1 MEAGSV
7 PTSTLAEAMATEPT
21 IDLLDRPPITYN
33 SALNT
38 DKNIIHEAG
47 HVAATETLYRKL
59 WGEKSTIRALTKH
72 HLGLGDHDT
81 CTVALPQQWLRG
93 NFNVCIPIE
102 VQSPG
107 ECRKLVLRCAM
118 PHKLAEARYSGSIN
132 EKMGCE
138 VGTYAWMEERCP
150 DIRIPHLYGFGFSD
164 YRHFTH
170 EAHRPLHVRVLGYL
184 RRLFRRFVGYP
195 ALLSRYTSHPTTYCL
210 STAYMLLEHVGSD
223 TSQMLSITWG
233 KHRSDPARRQRLF
246 RGISRL
252 MLSLARIPQ
261 PQISSFRFH
270 DDGTVTL
277 TNRPLTCSMMILE
290 NDGTPRTVERSNVYL
305 STEPFIA
312 DLFAFHDKRFISH
325 PNAVYDHKDCRGEM
339 AAMVLLRA
347 LAYRYV
353 RQDLRNGPFFLQLG
367 DLHASNIFVDDDWN
381 MTSLIDLEWVNALP
395 AERITV
401 PYWLTGC
408 AIDEIQGEK
417 LVEFNAIRKEFMKVF
432 EEEETQVAAAHDY
445 SLAQIMRESWESG
458 GVWFWHSI
466 TSINAIYPLFT
477 DHICSRFSSR
487 LLFKEEELLS
497 RCWAE
502 NAGKVVESKVDEYH
516 QYEAGLK
523 RLFDQE
529 CSSSNA

>member
-1 MEAGSV
+1 MDAASA
-7 PTSTLAEAMATEPT
+7 PASTLPEARTAEPT
-21 IDLLDRPPITYN
+21 IDLLNRPPMTYQ

-38 DKNIIHEAG
+38 DQNIIQEAG
-47 HVAATETLYRKL
+47 YVAATETLYRKL

-72 HLGLGDHDT
+72 HLGLRDGDA
-81 CTVALPQQWLRG
+81 CTIALPQQWLRG

-107 ECRKLVLRCAM
+107 SCRKLVLRCAM

-138 VGTYAWMEERCP
+138 LGTYAWMEERCP
-150 DIRIPHLYGFGFSD
+150 DIRIPHLYGFGFSTMATC
-164 YRHFTH
+164 FTH
-170 EAHRPLHVRVLGYL
+170 EAHRSLHVRVLGYL
-184 RRLFRRFVGYP
+184 RRLFRRFIGYP
-195 ALLSRYTSHPTTYCL
+195 ALLSRYTSHPTTHRL
-210 STAYMLLEHVGSD
+210 SAAYMLLEHVGSD
-223 TSQMLSITWG
+223 TSQMLSITWE

-270 DDGTVTL
+270 RDGTVTL
-277 TNRPLTCSMMILE
+277 TNRPLSCSMMILE
-290 NDGTPRTVERSNVYL
+290 NEGTPRTMERNNVYL

-312 DLFAFHDKRFISH
+312 DLFTLHDERFISH
-325 PNAVYDHKDCRGEM
+325 PNAICDHQDCRGEM

-381 MTSLIDLEWVNALP
+381 ITSLIDLEWVSALP
-395 AERITV
+395 AEKMTV

-417 LVEFNAIRKEFMKVF
+417 LVEFNTIREEFMKIF
-432 EEEETQVAAAHDY
+432 EEEEGQAAAAHDY
-445 SLAQIMRESWESG
+445 SLARIIRESWESG
-458 GVWFWHSI
+458 GVWFWHSVM
-466 TSINAIYPLFT
+466 SINAIYPLFT
-477 DHICSRFSSR
+477 DHVCPRFSSR
-487 LLFKEEELLS
+487 LLSKEEELLS
-497 RCWAE
+497 KFWSEDA
-502 NAGKVVESKVDEYH
+502 AKVVESKVDECH
-516 QYEAGLK
+516 RYEAELK
-523 RLFDQE
+523 RVFDGVGL
-529 CSSSNA
+529 